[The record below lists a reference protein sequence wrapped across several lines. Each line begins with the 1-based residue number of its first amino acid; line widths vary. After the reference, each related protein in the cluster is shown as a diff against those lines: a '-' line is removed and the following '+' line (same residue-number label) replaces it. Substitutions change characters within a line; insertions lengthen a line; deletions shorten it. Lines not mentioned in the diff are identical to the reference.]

1 MSENVKLFV
10 SHVSVHKSMSSIGEE
25 FNNQVDRMTHSGD
38 TSQPLCS
45 ATSVIAQW
53 AHEQSGH
60 SGRAGVYA

>member
-10 SHVSVHKSMSSIGEE
+10 SHVSVHKSMSSVGEE

-45 ATSVIAQW
+45 ATSVIAQG
-53 AHEQSGH
+53 AH
-60 SGRAGVYA
+60 